1 MTSPLSMN
9 ERKET
14 GFLDYLLFF
23 ENVKNKRNV

>member
-1 MTSPLSMN
+1 MTSSLSTN
-9 ERKET
+9 EGKKT